1 MKQKKIS
8 NEYSIGILRII
19 NSYIISYIAFYETVI
34 NNLTIILYYKIKM
47 KYNYTTIIEL
57 QKEFAKKVKTYDYL
71 NNVDTVCGIDVSY
84 KEVECFLFCCNS

>member
-34 NNLTIILYYKIKM
+34 NNLVIILYYKIKNERQL
-47 KYNYTTIIEL
+47 YSNYWTT
-57 QKEFAKKVKTYDYL
+57 K
-71 NNVDTVCGIDVSY
+71 GI
-84 KEVECFLFCCNS
+84 C

>member
-34 NNLTIILYYKIKM
+34 NNLVIILYYKIKNERQL
-47 KYNYTTIIEL
+47 YSNY
-57 QKEFAKKVKTYDYL
+57 
-71 NNVDTVCGIDVSY
+71 
-84 KEVECFLFCCNS
+84 